1 MTNTRITKWTAA
13 AGLLACGALL
23 AGCAGG
29 ADPAASAGS
38 GGSGYAAP
46 APRAESY
53 RGTSY
58 RGPDR
63 YAQLGTVSQ
72 IDAVPAERHTTGAGA
87 VIGGVLGAVV
97 GNQFGGGNG
106 KTAATVA
113 GAVGGAVVGN
123 NIEKNRAQPA
133 VAAYNVHVRLDNGE
147 SRVITVPQ
155 LGGLSVGERVRVEGT
170 NLIRLG

>member
-1 MTNTRITKWTAA
+1 MTNQMTRTWTTAA
-13 AGLLACGALL
+13 GTIACAVVL

-29 ADPAASAGS
+29 TDPASSAGS

-46 APRAESY
+46 RAETY

-63 YAQLGTVSQ
+63 YAQIGTVSR
-72 IDAVPAERHTTGAGA
+72 IDPVPAERQTTGAGA

-123 NIEKNRAQPA
+123 SIEKNRTQPA
-133 VAAYNVHVRLDNGE
+133 VAAYNVHVRLDNGDA
-147 SRVITVPQ
+147 RVITVPD